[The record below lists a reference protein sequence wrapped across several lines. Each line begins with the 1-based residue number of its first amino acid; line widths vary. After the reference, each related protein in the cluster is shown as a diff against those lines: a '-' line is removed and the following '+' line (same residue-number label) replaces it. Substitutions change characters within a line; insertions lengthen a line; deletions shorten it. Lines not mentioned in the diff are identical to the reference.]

1 MRRPKWMTLKGE
13 WINER
18 IARTAFYT
26 IVALAVVIF
35 LLFYF
40 IGFSKP
46 YSYDPNFK
54 DPKFTPFVLG
64 FVAFV
69 IVIALAVAVWA
80 VIATARRKGK
90 TDSVVNGI
98 PVARIALSVAA
109 VTFIVMAITFITG
122 SSETINANG
131 KPFTNAVMLKGA
143 DMFVISSGIMLL
155 LAAAA
160 AFYGM
165 WHSHQVDK

>member
-13 WINER
+13 WTNER

-40 IGFSKP
+40 VGFSKP

>member
-13 WINER
+13 WTNER
-18 IARTAFYT
+18 IARTAFYA
-26 IVALAVVIF
+26 IVALAAVVF
-35 LLFYF
+35 LLFYL
-40 IGFSKP
+40 IGFSTP

-54 DPKFTPFVLG
+54 DPKFTPLVLY
-64 FVAFV
+64 FVALV
-69 IVIALAVAVWA
+69 VVVALAVAVWA
-80 VIATARRKGK
+80 VVSTARRKGK

-98 PVARIALSVAA
+98 PVTRIALSVAVVTFVVMA
-109 VTFIVMAITFITG
+109 VTFLAG
-122 SSETINANG
+122 SSATINANG
-131 KPFTNAVMLKGA
+131 KPYTNAIMLKGA

-165 WHSHQVDK
+165 WHSRRVDE

>member
-13 WINER
+13 WTNER

-40 IGFSKP
+40 VGFSKP

-155 LAAAA
+155 LAAAT

>member
-13 WINER
+13 WTNER

-155 LAAAA
+155 LAAAT

>member
-1 MRRPKWMTLKGE
+1 MKRPQWMTLKGE
-13 WINER
+13 WTNER
-18 IARTAFYT
+18 IARTAFYA
-26 IVALAVVIF
+26 IVALAAVVF
-35 LLFYF
+35 LLFY
-40 IGFSKP
+40 IWGFSKP

-54 DPKFTPFVLG
+54 DPKFTPLVLG

-69 IVIALAVAVWA
+69 VVVALTVAVWA
-80 VIATARRKGK
+80 VVSTARRKGK
-90 TDSVVNGI
+90 TESVVNGI

-109 VTFIVMAITFITG
+109 VTFVVMLVTFLAG
-122 SSETINANG
+122 SSTAINANG
-131 KPFTNAVMLKGA
+131 KPYTNAIMLKGA
-143 DMFVISSGIMLL
+143 DMFVISSVVMLI